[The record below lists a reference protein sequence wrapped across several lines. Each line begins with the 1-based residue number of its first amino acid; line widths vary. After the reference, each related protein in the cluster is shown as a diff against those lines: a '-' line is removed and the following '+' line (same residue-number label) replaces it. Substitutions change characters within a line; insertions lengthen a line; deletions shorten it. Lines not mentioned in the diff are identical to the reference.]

1 MNNEKKTKQY
11 SGKPRKRY
19 TKNAVPAAVQL
30 YKRSEK
36 AKGCTGSRRRKQAVR
51 SPGNTSLDFLKQSFW
66 PVIGEKERNRNDL
79 LSITSE
85 MDMDYKDSLSQLKQ
99 FYNIEFIEADTG
111 QFAFNWLIDFE
122 KIGMLLNTG
131 EHLEVDIASTQY
143 GKISLTT
150 RQTFPTGHSLYYIP
164 VLPLY
169 RFLKDKQFRKNRS
182 AVLVLLSACSY
193 LYRHAGVPMYTQPG
207 SFMEY
212 QYDILC
218 NWCEEEE
225 EDTKSNDLMEL
236 RQIIEIGHI
245 MEGKFHHKN
254 NLLYLEDRLKRLRPR
269 DGFDRF
275 CLRIGNQ
282 TLELYKQFP
291 NENIFRLAAAV
302 SHNEY
307 DYHYTT
313 LMGNYIAFVGPSV
326 GGISDMLL
334 DMVNNEFSENTH
346 FQEPEIVQ
354 VFDGRSNEPIDFC
367 FEHAIFKLL
376 DDVCTIL
383 YKY

>member
-11 SGKPRKRY
+11 SGRPHKRY
-19 TKNAVPAAVQL
+19 AKNAVPAAVQL

-36 AKGCTGSRRRKQAVR
+36 AKGCTGSRRRKKAVR
-51 SPGNTSLDFLKQSFW
+51 SPGNTSLDFLKQSFL
-66 PVIGEKERNRNDL
+66 PAVGEKELKKNPQL
-79 LSITSE
+79 TITNE
-85 MDMDYKDSLSQLKQ
+85 MNVEYKDSLSQLKD
-99 FYNIEFIEADTG
+99 FYNIGFLEADTG

-122 KIGMLLNTG
+122 KLSMLLNSG
-131 EHLEVDIASTQY
+131 EHLEVDIAPTEY
-143 GKISLTT
+143 GKISLIT
-150 RQTFPTGHSLYYIP
+150 RQTFLTGHSLYYIP

-207 SFMEY
+207 TFMEY
-212 QYDILC
+212 QYEILC
-218 NWCEEEE
+218 NWCEEDEE
-225 EDTKSNDLMEL
+225 EAKCNDLMEL
-236 RQIIEIGHI
+236 RQIIAIGPI
-245 MEGKFHHKN
+245 MERKFHHKN
-254 NLLYLEDRLKRLRPR
+254 NLLYLEDRIKRLRPR
-269 DGFDRF
+269 DGFDRL
-275 CLRIGNQ
+275 CQRIGNQ

-291 NENIFRLAAAV
+291 NENIFRLAATV
-302 SHNEY
+302 NHNEY

-313 LMGNYIAFVGPSV
+313 LMENYIAFVGSSE

-334 DMVNNEFSENTH
+334 DMVNNELSENNH

-367 FEHAIFKLL
+367 FERAIFKLL
-376 DDVCTIL
+376 NDVCTLL

>member
-1 MNNEKKTKQY
+1 MKNEKQN
-11 SGKPRKRY
+11 KPYTGRPVERKP
-19 TKNAVPAAVQL
+19 KSFVPANNPV
-30 YKRSEK
+30 YPRPEK
-36 AKGCTGSRRRKQAVR
+36 AEGCKGSRRRKPAVR
-51 SPGNTSLDFLKQSFW
+51 STRNTSISFLKQCFL
-66 PVIGEKERNRNDL
+66 PLIEEKEMKRKDH
-79 LSITSE
+79 LSISKE
-85 MDMDYKDSLSQLKQ
+85 MDKDYKDSLSQLKQ

-122 KIGMLLNTG
+122 KISMLLNSG
-131 EHLEVDIASTQY
+131 EHLEVDIPPIEY
-143 GKISLTT
+143 GKISLST

-193 LYRHAGVPMYTQPG
+193 LNRHARVPMYTQPG

-212 QYDILC
+212 QYEILC
-218 NWCEEEE
+218 NWCEEDE

-245 MEGKFHHKN
+245 MERKFHHKN
-254 NLLYLEDRLKRLRPR
+254 NLLYLEDRIKRLRPR
-269 DGFDRF
+269 DGFDHF

-313 LMGNYIAFVGPSV
+313 LMENYIAFVGASV